1 MKKIIKL
8 TEKDLTRIVK
18 RVIKENEERSGL
30 SQAMSFLDQYL
41 NEKGGTLGAR
51 NPEEIMGDLRD
62 LEHAIRLQKNDLE
75 VASERPNPRWGMN
88 EETEESD
95 EVVVNVK
102 DIAQEDMKCFSDI
115 SAADAKKVGLNHG
128 GKYKVKKRGCMT
140 KTRYKG
146 PKQKYSGSNWP

>member
-8 TEKDLTRIVK
+8 SENDLTRIVK
-18 RVIKENEERSGL
+18 RVMKENEERSGL

-41 NEKGGTLGAR
+41 NERGGTLGSR
-51 NPEEIMGDLRD
+51 GPEAIMGDLRD

-75 VASERPNPRWGMN
+75 VASERPNPRWDMN
-88 EETEESD
+88 EETEED
-95 EVVVNVK
+95 AGVVVDATK
-102 DIAQEDMKCFSDI
+102 IDSEDMKCFSDI

-128 GKYKVKKRGCMT
+128 GKYKVKKKGCMT

-146 PKQKYSGSNWP
+146 PKQKFYGNNWP